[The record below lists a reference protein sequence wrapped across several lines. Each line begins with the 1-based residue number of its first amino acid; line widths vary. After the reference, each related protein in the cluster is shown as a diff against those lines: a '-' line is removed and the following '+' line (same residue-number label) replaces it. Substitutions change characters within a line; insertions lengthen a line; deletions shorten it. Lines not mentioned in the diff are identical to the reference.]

1 MLHVCVVS
9 IYCCPSQSDVLL
21 ISCDLITT
29 VPLRQLIDFHRVND
43 CTLTSLLVREKGDD
57 GRGKKDMPTEKD
69 LVGMSG
75 DSRLVY
81 FTAQADLDDELV
93 LSRSMLKR

>member
-1 MLHVCVVS
+1 MFIRSAL
-9 IYCCPSQSDVLL
+9 IAAPTQSDVLL
-21 ISCDLITT
+21 LSCDLITT
-29 VPLRQLIDFHRVND
+29 VPLRQLIDCHRVND
-43 CTLTSLLVREKGDD
+43 CTLTSLLVREKGGD
-57 GRGKKDMPTEKD
+57 GRSKKDTPTEKD